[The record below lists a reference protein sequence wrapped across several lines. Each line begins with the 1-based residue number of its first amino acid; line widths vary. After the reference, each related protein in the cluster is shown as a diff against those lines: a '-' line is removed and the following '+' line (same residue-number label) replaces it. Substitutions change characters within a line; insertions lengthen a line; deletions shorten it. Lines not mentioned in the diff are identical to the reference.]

1 MSEQMELFETAKNVW
16 VQNVWKSV
24 GLQSRREV
32 IRVLAQ
38 MGKALLEAERAQKRR
53 PRKGERHES

>member
-24 GLQSRREV
+24 GLQARREV
-32 IRVLAQ
+32 ISVLGQ
-38 MGKALLEAERAQKRR
+38 MGKALSEAEKAPKGR
-53 PRKGERHES
+53 PRKGESHES

>member
-32 IRVLAQ
+32 IRVLSQ
-38 MGKALLEAERAQKRR
+38 MGKALLEAERAKKGRSG
-53 PRKGERHES
+53 KGESHES